1 MSQIFFTGTK
11 ACVSPEGLFIAH
23 SGLEPVL
30 YAMTGTADVLASP
43 LLVGIFINGLSGVK
57 IRLRERR
64 CIVWNSRVSH
74 TINGMSEAPML
85 LPADYAR
92 RRQ

>member
-1 MSQIFFTGTK
+1 MSQIFFASTK

-23 SGLEPVL
+23 SVSEPVS
-30 YAMTGTADVLASP
+30 YAMTRTADVLASP